1 LIPRKLNLG
10 IRLKVLAKAVQGRI
24 QGSGENLL
32 TGVASLEEAEPGDLV
47 FVADP
52 KFEAVAR
59 QSKASAF
66 LVAKLI
72 PDETRPQIVTPNPLY
87 AFACL
92 VQQFFIQAGP
102 PRGIAQEVIRGADV
116 RIGPEVSIYPFV
128 TIGDRANI
136 GARVTLYP
144 GVYLGDDT
152 VIGDDSILYPH
163 VTVLQDCT
171 IGARVILHSGTVI
184 GSDGFGY
191 VQHQGHH
198 HKIPQMGSVVIEDDV
213 ELGANVTVDR
223 ATFGQTI
230 IKRGTKVDNQVQI
243 AHNVQI
249 GENCIL
255 VAQVGIAGSTTIGK
269 YVMIGGQAG
278 LIDHL
283 TIGDGAK
290 IAAGSGLSHNLTPG
304 QVVSGRPAIE
314 HTTWLKSQALTPKLP
329 EFRQDLRTLQVRVGE
344 LEQQLATNRGHPK
357 KKR

>member
-1 LIPRKLNLG
+1 MPRKLNIG
-10 IRLKVLAKAVQGRI
+10 IRVKVLAKAVQGRI
-24 QGSGENLL
+24 QGSGEILL
-32 TGVASLEEAEPGDLV
+32 TGVGSIKEAEPGDLV
-47 FVADP
+47 FVADS
-52 KFEAVAR
+52 KYEAIAR
-59 QSKASAF
+59 HSKASAF
-66 LVAKLI
+66 LVSKLI
-72 PDETRPQIVTPNPLY
+72 PDETRPQIVTSNPLY
-87 AFACL
+87 AFAYL
-92 VQQFFIQAGP
+92 VEQFFIQTAP
-102 PRGIAQEVIRGADV
+102 PKGIAQEVIRGADV

-128 TIGDRANI
+128 TLGDRANI

-144 GVYLGDDT
+144 GVYVGDDS
-152 VIGDDSILYPH
+152 VIGDDTILYPH
-163 VTVLQDCT
+163 VTVLHDCT

-191 VQHQGHH
+191 VQHQGQH
-198 HKIPQMGSVVIEDDV
+198 HKIPQMGTVLIEDDV

-290 IAAGSGLSHNLTPG
+290 IAAGSGLSHNLLPG
-304 QVVSGRPAIE
+304 QVVSGRPALD
-314 HTTWLKSQALTPKLP
+314 HTTWLKSQALAPKLP
-329 EFRQDLRTLQVRVGE
+329 EFRQELRDLQARVEE
-344 LEQQLATNRGHPK
+344 LEQQLGTTRRHPK
-357 KKR
+357 KKP